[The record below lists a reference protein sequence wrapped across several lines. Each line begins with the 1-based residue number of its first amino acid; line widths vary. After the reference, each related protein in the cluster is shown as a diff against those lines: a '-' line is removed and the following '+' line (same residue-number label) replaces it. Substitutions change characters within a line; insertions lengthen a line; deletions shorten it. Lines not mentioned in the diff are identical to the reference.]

1 MPPEK
6 TPPQTP
12 DAKPSDAG
20 LRPIR
25 TFESDVAEVLQKEHI
40 TKAKIAIAEGKR
52 HEHET
57 AETPRAFTAKRLSL
71 SNVIPEGMK
80 RLEIPWKAISVG
92 AGALAL
98 LGIGVFLYFGIEW
111 SREPETRTEP
121 PVPQVPSEYSIEV
134 TAGESRLAFIDKIDK
149 KLADAPLRVN
159 EFKAVPIRLDGV
171 PMTTE
176 ALLLKLEARAPNVLV
191 RALDPAFTFGIH
203 GQRGIQPFI
212 IVPVHSYDHARGGM
226 LEWEKHILDDIGPIF
241 NVNPQKLSLEVG
253 TSSAEA
259 LAVHLRLKDVITRN
273 KDARALFD
281 ADGAIL
287 FLYIF
292 LDKET
297 LVITTNEDTLRVLQG
312 KVEKGRIK
320 PTVES
325 R

>member
-12 DAKPSDAG
+12 DVKPSDAG

-40 TKAKIAIAEGKR
+40 TKTKIAIAEGKR
-52 HEHET
+52 HERDATE
-57 AETPRAFTAKRLSL
+57 APRTFTAKRLSL

-80 RLEIPWKAISVG
+80 RLEIPWKAIG
-92 AGALAL
+92 AGAARLCL
-98 LGIGVFLYFGIEW
+98 LGIGVFLYFGVEW
-111 SREPETRTEP
+111 QREPPTRTEP

-134 TAGESRLAFIDKIDK
+134 TANESRLAFIDKIDK
-149 KLADAPLRVN
+149 KLADAPVKVN
-159 EFKAVPIRLDGV
+159 EFKAVPVKLDGV

-176 ALLLKLEARAPNVLV
+176 ALFQKLEARAPNALI
-191 RALDPAFTFGIH
+191 RSLDPVFTFGVH
-203 GQRGIQPFI
+203 EQRGVQPFI
-212 IVPVHSYDHARGGM
+212 VFAVRSYDHARGGM
-226 LEWEKHILDDIGPIF
+226 LEWEKHILDDVGPIF
-241 NVNPQKLSLEVG
+241 DVDPRELSLEVG

-259 LAVHLRLKDVITRN
+259 LAVDLSLKDVIIRN

-281 ADGAIL
+281 TDGAIV

-292 LDKET
+292 LDKDT

-320 PTVES
+320 PTVKQ
-325 R
+325 